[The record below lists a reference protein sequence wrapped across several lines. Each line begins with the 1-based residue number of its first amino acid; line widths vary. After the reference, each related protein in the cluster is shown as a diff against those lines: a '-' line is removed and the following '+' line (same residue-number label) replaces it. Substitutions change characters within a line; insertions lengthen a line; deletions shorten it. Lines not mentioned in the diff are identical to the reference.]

1 MTKTTKRETGTR
13 LPRPLV
19 LVVDDQMP
27 MAEMVADGLSERGYD
42 ATPVASSVEAAKLA
56 QEDRFDAVVADLR
69 MPELDGIG
77 LLEISRR
84 AAPERPVIIMTAYSA
99 VDSAVESIRR
109 GAYHYLTK
117 PFKMDELAL
126 FLGRALDDARLRRET
141 VSLRRALKERFSS
154 DGFVAKSDGMR
165 IVTDLVERVADTSV
179 PVLIVGETG
188 TGKGLLARALHSHG
202 GRSSSPFVTVNCTA
216 LPEAL
221 LESELFGHAK
231 GAFTGAVSQRAGLF
245 EEASD
250 GTIFLDE
257 IGDLSPALQAKLLDV
272 LERSVVRA
280 VGSNKERAMNARVVA
295 ATHRNL
301 RDRIASGHFRED
313 LLYRLDVVTIELPP
327 LRHRREDVPALLETF
342 LRQSLARHPG
352 SVVERFS
359 PSAMAR
365 LLDYGWP
372 GNVRELEHLVE
383 RTVLLGN
390 KSVVEAAD
398 LPLSLAATATPTLDF
413 GQAVLPLREMQ
424 RQYVAWAHDKLGAR
438 KMLTAEALGIDDK
451 TLSRWLT
458 REPGQ

>member
-1 MTKTTKRETGTR
+1 
-13 LPRPLV
+13 V

-27 MAEMVADGLSERGYD
+27 MAEMVADGLSERGYE
-42 ATPVASSVEAAKLA
+42 ATPVASSVEAAKLVE
-56 QEDRFDAVVADLR
+56 EDRFDAVVADLR

-141 VSLRRALKERFSS
+141 VSLRRALKERFSA

-202 GRSSSPFVTVNCTA
+202 NRSSSPFVTVNCTA

-272 LERSVVRA
+272 LERNVVRA
-280 VGSNKERAMNARVVA
+280 VGSNKERVMNARVVA

-327 LRHRREDVPALLETF
+327 LRHRREDVPPLLETF
-342 LRQSLARHPG
+342 LRQSLARHAG

-359 PSAMAR
+359 SSAMAR

-390 KSVVEAAD
+390 KSVIEAAD
-398 LPLSLAATATPTLDF
+398 LPLSLAATAAPSLDF

-451 TLSRWLT
+451 TLTRWLT
-458 REPGQ
+458 REPGP

>member
-1 MTKTTKRETGTR
+1 MTRMTKRETGAR

-42 ATPVASSVEAAKLA
+42 ATPVASSVEAAKLVE
-56 QEDRFDAVVADLR
+56 EDRFDAVVADLR

-141 VSLRRALKERFSS
+141 ISLRRALKERFSA

-202 GRSSSPFVTVNCTA
+202 SRSSSPFVTVNCTA

-342 LRQSLARHPG
+342 LRRSLARHAG

-359 PSAMAR
+359 PNALAR

-390 KSVVEAAD
+390 KSVIEAAD
-398 LPLSLAATATPTLDF
+398 LPLSLAVTAPSLDF

-451 TLSRWLT
+451 TLTRWLT
-458 REPGQ
+458 REPGP